1 MLKTTVV
8 PQDRPLGNTTHHQSL
23 PGHGAI
29 DHNPHNPLAVS
40 IQLTLYPLNSP
51 AFKSISLQFR
61 DKEAV
66 QDRVKGLAQVQ
77 EDDSVCPSFVHQCH
91 HNIEGHQIG
100 QA

>member
-51 AFKSISLQFR
+51 AFKSISGWIAEMEDVLQDSVKGRTVLAAGLGFVQDKWVCHDVHLQF
-61 DKEAV
+61 
-66 QDRVKGLAQVQ
+66 
-77 EDDSVCPSFVHQCH
+77 ST
-91 HNIEGHQIG
+91 
-100 QA
+100 